1 MNKWIKWSSGW
12 TILGI
17 LSMVVVFGG
26 CEGSDTRE
34 KVDKTVEE
42 MAGKKD
48 LERYKKMKDDIKNI
62 QKQQEDQRR
71 QMDPDR

>member
-1 MNKWIKWSSGW
+1 MERWLKLGNGLI
-12 TILGI
+12 ILG
-17 LSMVVVFGG
+17 LLTLTVVIGG

-48 LERYKKMKDDIKNI
+48 LEHYKKMKDDIKNI

-71 QMDPDR
+71 QMDPDQ

>member
-1 MNKWIKWSSGW
+1 MSKWFKLGSNLI
-12 TILGI
+12 ILG
-17 LSMVVVFGG
+17 LFTLAVVTGG
-26 CEGSDTRE
+26 CEGDDTRQ

-62 QKQQEDQRR
+62 QKHQEDQRR